1 MARPPGAV
9 APCKSSTAREPA
21 IVKKTPDLIDRHV
34 GSRVR
39 MRRML
44 LKMSSGKAWRSA
56 RAHLSADPEIRKRP
70 QPDRREPS
78 PADLQDAQCAAGV
91 FLRGRAYGGWSGGSG
106 RGPCGF
112 RRRGPDSVC
121 RRLHVDGGRASSQ
134 PFVRTDPKSQDS
146 SPPRGADR
154 LPSRCRGGGRRSARQ
169 GRVSPNRGSDVSRP
183 FPTPSPS
190 AVRHEGRGAS
200 RLCSP

>member
-44 LKMSSGKAWRSA
+44 LKISQEKLGEALGLTFQQIQKYEKGLNRIGASR
-56 RAHLSADPEIRKRP
+56 
-70 QPDRREPS
+70 
-78 PADLQDAQCAAGV
+78 LQQISRTSQCAAGV

-112 RRRGPDSVC
+112 RGRGPNSVC
-121 RRLHVDGGRASSQ
+121 RRLHVYGGRASSQ
-134 PFVRTDPKSQDS
+134 PFVRTDPKSQNS
-146 SPPRGADR
+146 SPPCGADR
-154 LPSRCRGGGRRSARQ
+154 LPSGCRRGGRRSARQ
-169 GRVSPNRGSDVSRP
+169 GRVSPNCGCDVSRP
-183 FPTPSPS
+183 SPTPSPS

-200 RLCSP
+200 RLCLP